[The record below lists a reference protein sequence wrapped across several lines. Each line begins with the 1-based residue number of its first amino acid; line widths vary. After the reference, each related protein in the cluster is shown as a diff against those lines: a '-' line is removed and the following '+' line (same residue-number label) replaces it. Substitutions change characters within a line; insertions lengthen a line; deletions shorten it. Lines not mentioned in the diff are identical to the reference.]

1 MPLGLGIKQRIDVE
15 ITMLA
20 RWATQIQFF
29 PMTNSRHQ
37 LDPQQIR
44 QTKNGCPLT
53 LGVGVEG
60 IGPDI
65 GFILLE
71 KIQDVPPPPAAAGRE
86 AGEQGDVGV
95 SYEIIAETA
104 VTAVA

>member
-44 QTKNGCPLT
+44 QTKNGGALT
-53 LGVGVEG
+53 LGVGVDG

-65 GFILLE
+65 GFIFLD
-71 KIQDVPPPPAAAGRE
+71 KIQDVMSLPGAAGRE
-86 AGEQGDVGV
+86 A
-95 SYEIIAETA
+95 
-104 VTAVA
+104 